1 MHLLHCTWFR
11 CIRIC
16 IEDLSHGFLVNR
28 WLVHNGFMGLSN
40 PLKVVVHYLLIGG
53 MVGLGYQDGFPMV
66 SALVCMVTYWTR
78 PTMSHDWRVSSSHI
92 FPTNWFTINRSK
104 WHQVFSIEALWYLMG
119 LKQCVPL
126 GDHKDMWSWNL

>member
-1 MHLLHCTWFR
+1 MTWCKKFGIHYLFNDVPVSLLFILISCIIYYEHSCMHLLHCTWFR

-53 MVGLGYQDGFPMV
+53 MVGLDHWDGFSMV
-66 SALVCMVTYWTR
+66 SALMCLVIYWTR
-78 PTMSHDWRVSSSHI
+78 PMVSHDIRLSNCHE
-92 FPTNWFTINRSK
+92 FTK
-104 WHQVFSIEALWYLMG
+104 LLH
-119 LKQCVPL
+119 
-126 GDHKDMWSWNL
+126 